1 MSAMRPLVLLLALS
15 ACGEEAPP
23 PAAPTTPAAETTPGG
38 ALVLPVDPSVGAH
51 RPGPDKTAAS
61 QAVATWS
68 NFHTQDTLN
77 AARSIKTA
85 PPRMMLSAVMDR
97 FDEREVVDVLLDE
110 GKLDFWAIAELYRQG
125 RLTREMEPEMAAT
138 IDARLA
144 GPGVDPQRKINA
156 VIGLVHVGFDDTAR
170 ALGTR
175 WRNEDWFQENWDA
188 NFYMGSMLFRYRDF
202 TGAVP
207 YLDRAVALNPDPES
221 RLWLSRALLGTGQ
234 PADAERAHTL
244 FKMGDHLAVDKG
256 AHPFV
261 DRADEMGLRRW
272 QLAGAM
278 AWLDVE
284 EDGWVDLVAN
294 GAYSN
299 PEWYRN
305 VPGEGFVRQQDATLD
320 DIYNTPPGMVA
331 ADFDNDGYTDLY
343 LTQAAWFSSGP
354 NRLLENNDGKGF
366 IDRSEEGQAAL
377 EDQNSCGVAALDFD
391 KDGLVDLSVTGT
403 MGGTV
408 RILRNKGGFEFE
420 DVTATVGILSDDKFT
435 AVGQAVGDINGDGW
449 PDILVNTFTPPH
461 GGVPGSGFAGP
472 NRLYVNQGDGTFKEQ
487 GEARGVQQGT
497 PMGFAGWMF
506 DPDLD
511 GDLDILATNFSAPE
525 ARVVQGLM
533 VDLPPEDGVQPAAL
547 YLNDGSGNFR
557 NVGLEAGFRAASIMG
572 ATYVDWDLDGDP
584 DVILGP
590 GSHPLLNMQPLMLYR
605 NDGVR
610 DGVPRFT
617 LVTDLDDPHW
627 YGKFHGMAFGD
638 PDHDGDPD
646 LLVNNGGVMLSDR
659 FIDLYLENQTDG
671 ARWLHLRLKGTASN
685 ASAIGARI
693 EVDVAGRT
701 LTQEVAAGQG
711 FSSTMTPYLI
721 FGLGQAE
728 KADAVRI
735 TWPTGETRT
744 LPALAADQAIEV
756 TEGSADLR
764 RVY

>member
-1 MSAMRPLVLLLALS
+1 MRPLALCLALA
-15 ACGEEAPP
+15 ACGEDAPNE
-23 PAAPTTPAAETTPGG
+23 TPSASSASG
-38 ALVLPVDPSVGAH
+38 ALLLEPDPAVGTW
-51 RPGPDKTAAS
+51 RPGPDKTA
-61 QAVATWS
+61 QARAVGTWD
-68 NFHTQDTLN
+68 NFSTQDTLN

-97 FDEREVVDVLLDE
+97 FEGREVADVLIEE

-125 RLTREMEPEMAAT
+125 RLTRDMQPEMARQ
-138 IDARLA
+138 IEERLA
-144 GPGVDPQRKINA
+144 GPDIDPQRKLNA
-156 VIGLVHVGFDDTAR
+156 VIGLVHVGFDSTAR
-170 ALGTR
+170 KFGEQ
-175 WRNEDWFQENWDA
+175 WQGEPWFQSNWDV
-188 NFYMGSMLFRYRDF
+188 NFYMGSMLFRYREF
-202 TGAVP
+202 AEAVP
-207 YLDRAVALNPDPES
+207 YLERAVELNPDAES
-221 RLWLSRALLGTGQ
+221 RLWLSRALLGTGK
-234 PADAERAHTL
+234 PEDATRAHEL
-244 FKMGDHLAVDKG
+244 FPMGDHLGVEAG
-256 AHPFV
+256 QHPFV
-261 DRADEMGLRRW
+261 DKADEMGIRRW

-278 AWLDVE
+278 AWIDVE
-284 EDGWVDLVAN
+284 EDGWIDLIAN

-305 VPGEGFVRQQDATLD
+305 LPGEGLVRQEDAALD
-320 DIYNTPPGMVA
+320 DIYNTPPGMAA

-343 LTQAAWFSSGP
+343 LTQAAWFSAGP

-366 IDRSEEGQAAL
+366 IDRSERGAAAL

-391 KDGLVDLSVTGT
+391 HDGLVDLSVTGT
-403 MGGTV
+403 MGGTL
-408 RILRNKGGFEFE
+408 RILKNKGNFEFE
-420 DVTATVGILSDDKFT
+420 DVTAQVGILDDKFT
-435 AVGQAVGDINGDGW
+435 AVGQAVGDVNGDGW
-449 PDILVNTFTPPH
+449 PDILVNTFTPPF

-472 NRLYVNQGDGTFKEQ
+472 NRLYINQGDGTFKEE
-487 GEARGVQQGT
+487 GIERGIQLGT

-511 GDLDILATNFSAPE
+511 GDLDILAASFSAPE
-525 ARVVQGLM
+525 ARVVQSLM
-533 VDLPPEDGVQPAAL
+533 VDLPPKGGVQPSAL
-547 YLNDGSGNFR
+547 YLNDGSGNFK
-557 NVGLEAGFRAASIMG
+557 NVAVEAGFQAASIMG

-584 DVILGP
+584 DVVLGP

-610 DGVPRFT
+610 DGIPRFT

-646 LLVNNGGVMLSDR
+646 MMANNGGVMLSDR
-659 FIDLYLENQTDG
+659 FIDLYLENQTTG
-671 ARWLHLRLKGTASN
+671 AHWLHLRLKGTKSN

-693 EVDVAGRT
+693 EVDVGDRT

-721 FGLGQAE
+721 FGLGEAE
-728 KADAVRI
+728 QADAVRI
-735 TWPTGETRT
+735 KWPTGETRT

-756 TEGSADLR
+756 TEGTETLR

>member
-1 MSAMRPLVLLLALS
+1 MRPLVLLVALS
-15 ACGEEAPP
+15 ACGRDAPSPSNDRASAGSP
-23 PAAPTTPAAETTPGG
+23 PADG
-38 ALVLPVDPSVGAH
+38 ALLLQVDPAVGPH
-51 RPGPDKTAAS
+51 RPGPDKTD
-61 QAVATWS
+61 QARAVPTWS
-68 NFHTQDTLN
+68 NFSTQDKLN

-97 FDEREVVDVLLDE
+97 FEQRDIVDVLLEE

-125 RLTREMEPEMAAT
+125 RLARDMEPAMAEAVE
-138 IDARLA
+138 ARLA
-144 GPGVDPQRKINA
+144 GDEVDPQRKINA

-170 ALGTR
+170 ALGAR
-175 WRNEDWFQENWDA
+175 WRDEPWFTENWDA
-188 NFYMGSMLFRYRDF
+188 NFYMGSLLFRYREFDA
-202 TGAVP
+202 AVP
-207 YLDRAVALNPDPES
+207 YLERAVDLNPDAES
-221 RLWLSRALLGTGQ
+221 RLWLSRALMGTHD
-234 PADAERAHTL
+234 ADNASRAHTL
-244 FKMGDHLAVDKG
+244 FPMGAHLGVEPG

-261 DRADEMGLRRW
+261 DRADEMGIRRW

-284 EDGWVDLVAN
+284 EDGWIDLIAN

-305 VPGEGFVRQQDATLD
+305 TPGEGFVRQEDAALS

-331 ADFDNDGYTDLY
+331 ADFDNDGFTDLY

-354 NRLLENNDGKGF
+354 NRLLENDDGRGF
-366 IDRSEEGQAAL
+366 IDRSEVGQAAL
-377 EDQNSCGVAALDFD
+377 EGQNSCGVAALDFD

-420 DVTATVGILSDDKFT
+420 DVTPSTGILTDDTFT
-435 AVGQAVGDINGDGW
+435 AVGQAVGDVNGDGW
-449 PDILVNTFTPPH
+449 PDILINAFTPPY
-461 GGVPGSGFAGP
+461 GGVQDSGFAGP
-472 NRLYVNQGDGTFKEQ
+472 NRLYINQQDGTFLEQ
-487 GEARGVQQGT
+487 GTARGIQAGT

-525 ARVVQGLM
+525 ATVVQGFM
-533 VDLPPEDGVQPAAL
+533 ANLPAEKGIQPAAL
-547 YLNDGSGNFR
+547 YLNDGTGHFT
-557 NVGLEAGFRAASIMG
+557 NVGLEAGFHAASIMG

-605 NDGVR
+605 NDGVTE
-610 DGVPRFT
+610 GVPRFT

-659 FIDLYLENQTDG
+659 FIDLYLENQTTD

-685 ASAIGARI
+685 RSAIGARI
-693 EVDVAGRT
+693 EVDIGERT

-721 FGLGQAE
+721 FGLGEADRV
-728 KADAVRI
+728 DAVRI
-735 TWPTGETRT
+735 QWPTGETRV

-756 TEGSADLR
+756 TEGNETLR